1 MNIKKISS
9 GLIIAISGGLIAI
22 LIYTTLIKDDIA
34 ETKIQIIEQ
43 KPLELVSIPTQNKAI
58 NFDFTY
64 AAEKSVNAVVHVM
77 TQTYRESNYYSN
89 PLYDFFY
96 GNRGIQRDPTPIIGS
111 GSGVIISDNGYIVT
125 NNHVIDRSD
134 EIEVVLNDKRSYK
147 AKLIGTD
154 PTSDIALLKIE
165 ENNLPFLQYGDSDN
179 LKLGE
184 WVLAVGNPFN
194 LTSTITA
201 GIVSA
206 KARNINI
213 LNDRYAIESFIQTD
227 AVVNRGNSG
236 GALVNLTGDLVG
248 INTAIASS
256 TGFYLGY
263 SFAVPVNI
271 VKKIVSDILEFG
283 EVQRAFIGV
292 SIRTVDANLAKE
304 KNLDHVKGVYIES
317 LTEGGAAADA
327 GIHEGDIIIEVGEI
341 KVNTSSELQEQISK
355 YRPGNKVSV
364 RILRK
369 NTEKEFMI
377 TLRNKEGNT
386 NIIKTETVSIL
397 GGSYEAVSAGERKR
411 LGIKNGIKVV
421 DLKNGKLRSNGIR
434 EGFIIVK
441 INNKLIKTVEELK
454 QTIDEIQGGIYL
466 EGVYPNGITAY
477 YAFGK

>member
-1 MNIKKISS
+1 MNIKRISF
-9 GLIIAISGGLIAI
+9 GLLVAIAGGLIAI
-22 LIYTTLIKDDIA
+22 FIYTTFIEDVKT
-34 ETKIQIIEQ
+34 ETKIQIVEQ
-43 KPLELVSIPTQNKAI
+43 KPLGLVSIHQQNNQT
-58 NFDFTY
+58 NFDFTF

-77 TQTYRESNYYSN
+77 TQTYIESNYHSN
-89 PLYDFFY
+89 PLYEFFY
-96 GNRGIQRDPTPIIGS
+96 GDRGIQKERTPIIGS
-111 GSGVIISDNGYIVT
+111 GSGVIISDDGYIVT

-134 EIEVVLNDKRSYK
+134 EIEIVLNDKRSFK
-147 AKLIGTD
+147 AKLVGTD
-154 PTSDIALLKIE
+154 PTTDIALLKIE
-165 ENNLPFLQYGDSDN
+165 EINLPFLRYGDSDK

-194 LTSTITA
+194 LTSTVTA

-227 AVVNRGNSG
+227 AAVNRGNSG
-236 GALVNLTGDLVG
+236 GALVNLTGELVG
-248 INTAIASS
+248 INTAIASG
-256 TGFYLGY
+256 TGYYSGY

-271 VKKIVSDILEFG
+271 VKKIISDILEFG

-317 LTEGGAAADA
+317 LTNGGAAADA
-327 GIHEGDIIIEVGEI
+327 GIHEGDVIIEVGEI
-341 KVNTSSELQEQISK
+341 IVNTSSELQEQISR
-355 YRPGNKVSV
+355 YRPGNKVSITIV
-364 RILRK
+364 RK
-369 NTEKEFMI
+369 STEKEFLV

-397 GGSYEAVSAGERKR
+397 GGTYEIVSVSEKNR

-441 INNKLIKTVEELK
+441 VNNKSVNTIEELK
-454 QTIDEIQGGIYL
+454 QTINGIQGGIYL